1 MRTGSAGRSPTRMS
15 AWSTTFLSVVMSLF
29 LTTIIAT
36 ALGTLTGN
44 FVLLSIIGMMAKR
57 AEEKQKR
64 ELERL
69 QQGYL
74 EMVQREKERIE
85 RYAKMEG

>member
-1 MRTGSAGRSPTRMS
+1 
-15 AWSTTFLSVVMSLF
+15 MSLF

-36 ALGTLTGN
+36 ALGTLSGN
-44 FVLLSIIGMMAKR
+44 FVLLSVIGMMAAR
-57 AEEKQKR
+57 AEKKQRK
-64 ELERL
+64 ELEKL

-74 EMVQREKERIE
+74 DMVQREKERIE